1 MDRVTRVYSAQS
13 ALTVG
18 NLRNLLVR
26 EGIESEVRIPFLA
39 AASGDLPMTE
49 CWSELWILDDG
60 DLERAMKLINASLEP
75 GTQAYASWKCAE
87 CGEEVEGQFEACWNC
102 GSSRPGGGA

>member
-1 MDRVTRVYSAQS
+1 VTKVYSAQS

-18 NLRNLLVR
+18 NLRNLLLR

-39 AASGDLPMTE
+39 AASGDLPITE
-49 CWSELWILDDG
+49 CWSELWVLDDR
-60 DLERAMKLINASLEP
+60 DLGRAKKLIDAAIEP
-75 GTQAYASWKCAE
+75 GEKTYVPWKCAQ

-102 GSSRPGGGA
+102 GSSRPDGDA